1 MLVRLTGLMM
11 LAVDVQ
17 QIEGLKCAE
26 VLRLYIKNR
35 KVLQK
40 CRGNIHGRV
49 TLSCITERLSL

>member
-26 VLRLYIKNR
+26 VLKLYIKNR

-40 CRGNIHGRV
+40 CRGNIHG
-49 TLSCITERLSL
+49 EGP